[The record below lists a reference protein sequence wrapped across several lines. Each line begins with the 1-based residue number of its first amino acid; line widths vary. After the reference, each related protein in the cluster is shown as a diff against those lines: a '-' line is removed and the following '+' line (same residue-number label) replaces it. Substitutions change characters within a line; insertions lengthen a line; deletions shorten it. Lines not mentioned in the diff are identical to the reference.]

1 MIYTSSGVGSAR
13 RWIRWWPAA
22 TAVAAVALGGL
33 LLLALVACGSGT
45 GRLSGHPDADDAA
58 GSAGLGGAPAATGSS
73 GAGPADGGPAG
84 SGGDHGDDGGAE
96 HDPGGSGGNGGNGDD
111 TGVEVTAAA
120 EDCVGYDPAN
130 LTIQQQGDAWL
141 MRDGNH
147 AIKNFATKADAEDGV
162 KVARN
167 WTRICYIGRGNDRP
181 DRHRYIVT
189 YFQGPSGLPFG
200 LAPRFDC
207 IPYDPVELAVHGPDG
222 GGWELRAAATPLL
235 VLASAADA
243 ERARLVAG
251 GNRQLCVIG
260 QGNGM
265 PDPARYQLEHWR
277 Q

>member
-22 TAVAAVALGGL
+22 TAVTAVALGGL

-45 GRLSGHPDADDAA
+45 GRLSGHPDAADAT

-73 GAGPADGGPAG
+73 GEPQT
-84 SGGDHGDDGGAE
+84 GDDDGGAE
-96 HDPGGSGGNGGNGDD
+96 HDPGGSGGDSSGDGGDG
-111 TGVEVTAAA
+111 GPEVTAAA

-147 AIKNFATKADAEDGV
+147 AIKNFATKVDAEDGV

-181 DRHRYIVT
+181 DRHRYIIT
-189 YFQGPSGLPFG
+189 YFQDPSGLPFG
-200 LAPRFDC
+200 PAPHFDC
-207 IPYDPVELAVHGPDG
+207 IPYDPAELAVHGPDG
-222 GGWELRAAATPLL
+222 DGWGLRAAATPLL
-235 VLASAADA
+235 FLASAADA
-243 ERARLVAG
+243 ERARLVAS